1 MINQKELQ
9 SHEEHMRKLEDV
21 LYTKFKSLEKER
33 FYLADERYG
42 DDEIIDYEAMIEN
55 LAEVVEQHLAD
66 EDLDIHDL
74 DKIESKQWDEWLEV
88 YDIPEPSCPHCGGSG
103 CNYCLMC
110 SY

>member
-1 MINQKELQ
+1 MMNQELKA
-9 SHEEHMRKLEDV
+9 HEDHMRKLEDL
-21 LYTKFKSLEKER
+21 LYSKFKHLKNER

-42 DDEIIDYEAMIEN
+42 DDEIIDYEAMIEK

-66 EDLDIHDL
+66 EDLDFGDL
-74 DKIESKQWDEWLEV
+74 DKIEAKQWDDWLEV
-88 YDIPEPSCPHCGGSG
+88 YDVPEESCPRCGGSG